1 MNDTDPKVKPLHAS
15 EGTPDLFRPYT
26 LEDARRDAAAA
37 GEGLPTGFKALDQED
52 LRWKP
57 GKLYVVAGRPGEGK
71 TTLLLEMLMR
81 HVEERSKYLD
91 LPDTFLGIDDD
102 VWAKTK
108 EKAAQA
114 LEKGPA
120 VFVSYEDNRF
130 NLYVRLLLRTCAG
143 PTPDDPQAELDQA
156 PPKVVAEEWLR
167 TGTVSDAAPA
177 ERWAYDLERAAE
189 ELDSYSRN
197 GLLVLLDGDQDG
209 GDVDRLLENLR
220 AAQNARGEPPS
231 LLVVDYYQ
239 KIRPP
244 ADLRGASRYEQLQE
258 VADLLRRYAKG
269 EQEGQERP
277 EYAVPVLVGAQV
289 NRDVTAGKESVQPE
303 LHHIREADDL
313 ANDATAVLTLHRPG
327 ADKDGQPLKV
337 KVVKNRDGRRDRIVE
352 LGFYGSCC
360 HVADEPEAAAP
371 ATWD

>member
-37 GEGLPTGFKALDQED
+37 GEGLSTGFDALDRAEVR
-52 LRWKP
+52 LKA

-71 TTLLLEMLMR
+71 TTLLIEMLMR
-81 HVEERSKYLD
+81 HVEARAAADTISYER
-91 LPDTFLGIDDD
+91 
-102 VWAKTK
+102 
-108 EKAAQA
+108 
-114 LEKGPA
+114 GPA

-130 NLYVRLLLRTCAG
+130 NLYVRLLLRAIATTRERPG
-143 PTPDDPQAELDQA
+143 A
-156 PPKVVAEEWLR
+156 PPRSVVEVWLR
-167 TGTVSDAAPA
+167 TRAIGPGAMA
-177 ERWAYDLERAAE
+177 EVWVDELERAAG
-189 ELDSYSRN
+189 ELDALSEK
-197 GLLVLLDGDQDG
+197 GLLVLLDGDRDG
-209 GDVDRLLENLR
+209 GDVDVLLDNLR
-220 AAQNARGEPPS
+220 TSQEARGEPPS

-258 VADLLRRYAKG
+258 VADHLRRYAKG
-269 EQEGQERP
+269 EQDGTERP

-289 NRDVTAGKESVQPE
+289 NREVTASKKPIQPE

-313 ANDATAVLTLHRPG
+313 ANDAAAVLTLHRPE
-327 ADKDGQPLKV
+327 ADTDGQPIKV

-360 HVADEPEAAAP
+360 HVADAP
-371 ATWD
+371 AERGEGWG